1 LNVNDGREARR
12 TLSNPRF
19 SRILASRL
27 AKVQKNCKKRSN
39 SNGTTLQVIIIV
51 NLKIKKIGSFSLIE
65 RVILSAGAMLI
76 FSVSF
81 QIDLVFVSDSNLNV
95 ATEPLTKCP
104 EGRSIFA

>member
-1 LNVNDGREARR
+1 LNG
-12 TLSNPRF
+12 
-19 SRILASRL
+19 
-27 AKVQKNCKKRSN
+27 QW
-39 SNGTTLQVIIIV
+39 TTLQVIIII

-81 QIDLVFVSDSNLNV
+81 QIDLVIVSDSNLTA

-104 EGRSIFA
+104 EGRKIFA